1 MSALA
6 PNGEAAVV
14 MPDNVLFEGGAGET
28 IRRRLLKN
36 FNFHTLLRLPTGIFY
51 KQGVKAN
58 VLLFDKQPPSDEP
71 ATKALW
77 IYDLRTNQRFT
88 LKERPMTRADLGDFV
103 ACYRSGR
110 VHERAETERFRRFA
124 LDALMARDKLNLDVF
139 WLKDDA
145 LDDPDLLPPPDEVAA
160 EVVESL
166 EAALASFRSVA
177 AKLQGA

>member
-1 MSALA
+1 MMYATNSWTASV
-6 PNGEAAVV
+6 ERRAAV
-14 MPDNVLFEGGAGET
+14 DGA
-28 IRRRLLKN
+28 RSQNLSNPSL
-36 FNFHTLLRLPTGIFY
+36 
-51 KQGVKAN
+51 
-58 VLLFDKQPPSDEP
+58 DKVPPSEDT

-77 IYDLRTNQRFT
+77 IYDLRTNQRCT

-103 ACYRSGR
+103 GCYRSGE
-110 VHERAETERFRRFA
+110 VYARAESDRFRKFA
-124 LDALMARDKLNLDVF
+124 LDALMARDKLNLDIF

-177 AKLQGA
+177 AKAARSVTDGEP